1 MAFSS
6 DNKLDTVKSNM
17 ESYAK
22 GFNEGSNFKKS
33 ANLLANNVK
42 DGLSSAVGKFK
53 RTTNSIISNLLD
65 GIPDGLL
72 AKKMTEAKMITKSGE
87 QDWRVRL
94 SLPADYQRMTGQ
106 DDLLAP
112 LLDTAGLVF
121 PTNPTV
127 LVSHEANYNSL
138 HPVHTNY
145 PFWAYQNSQIG
156 QITITANFPVQNS
169 LEARYWVACIHYL
182 RSVTKMNYG
191 QGANAGAP
199 PPVVRFNGYGDYV
212 FKNVPVIVTSFQF
225 DMPQDVDYISCG
237 YKEDA
242 ASNNPIHDF
251 DGLHSG
257 PSHLSHNAPQSGP
270 SSWAPSTSLLTV
282 SVVPQYSRRDVS
294 KFDMKKFIK
303 GEYGSGD
310 TGFI

>member
-1 MAFSS
+1 MAFSG
-6 DNKLDTVKSNM
+6 DNITNKVKQNA

-22 GFNEGSNFKKS
+22 GFNKGANLKKT
-33 ANLLANNVK
+33 ANLLASNVK

-53 RTTNSIISNLLD
+53 RTTNSIISKLMD
-65 GIPDGLL
+65 GIPDNLL
-72 AKKMTEAKMITKSGE
+72 AKKMTEAKLITKSGE

-94 SLPADYQRMTGQ
+94 SLPADYQRMTSQ

-145 PFWAYQNSQIG
+145 PFWAYQNSAIG
-156 QITITANFPVQNS
+156 QITITASFPVQNS

-191 QGANAGAP
+191 QGPNAGSP

-237 YKEDA
+237 FKEDA

-251 DGLHSG
+251 DGIGASG
-257 PSHLSHNAPQSGP
+257 KPESGP

-294 KFDMKKFIK
+294 KFDMKSFVK

>member
-6 DNKLDTVKSNM
+6 DNITNKVKQNA

-22 GFNEGSNFKKS
+22 GFNKGANLKKT
-33 ANLLANNVK
+33 ANLLASNVK

-53 RTTNSIISNLLD
+53 RTTNSIISKLMD
-65 GIPDGLL
+65 GIPDNLL
-72 AKKMTEAKMITKSGE
+72 AKKMTEAKLITKSGE

-145 PFWAYQNSQIG
+145 PFWAYQNSAIG

-191 QGANAGAP
+191 QGPNAGSP

-237 YKEDA
+237 FKEDA
-242 ASNNPIHDF
+242 ASNNPIHNSEQF
-251 DGLHSG
+251 QEASG
-257 PSHLSHNAPQSGP
+257 KPESGP

-294 KFDMKKFIK
+294 KFDMKSFVK

>member
-6 DNKLDTVKSNM
+6 DNITNKVKQNA

-22 GFNEGSNFKKS
+22 GFNKGANLKKT
-33 ANLLANNVK
+33 ANLLASNVK

-53 RTTNSIISNLLD
+53 RTTNSIISKLMD
-65 GIPDGLL
+65 GIPDNLL
-72 AKKMTEAKMITKSGE
+72 AKKMTEAKLITKSGE

-145 PFWAYQNSQIG
+145 PFWAYQNSAIG

-169 LEARYWVACIHYL
+169 LEARYWIACIHYL
-182 RSVTKMNYG
+182 RTVTKMNYG
-191 QGANAGAP
+191 RGPGAGEP
-199 PPVVRFNGYGDYV
+199 PPVVKFSGYGDYV
-212 FKNVPVIVTSFQF
+212 FKNVPVVVTSFQF
-225 DMPQDVDYISCG
+225 DMPQDVDYISTG
-237 YKEDA
+237 FTPLGGTAVPDRGDVMDA
-242 ASNNPIHDF
+242 SA
-251 DGLHSG
+251 
-257 PSHLSHNAPQSGP
+257 
-270 SSWAPSTSLLTV
+270 WAPTTSLLTV

-294 KFDMKKFIK
+294 TFDMKKFIK
-303 GEYGSGD
+303 GDYGKGD